1 VIQTTIPLTIK
12 ITNKLTLIE
21 HKFRRNR
28 CLRTV

>member
-1 VIQTTIPLTIK
+1 LTIK